1 MIYPQLFAQ
10 TGDRMVRA
18 GLIGTGT
25 FGLSLM
31 TQVPFIHRLEIPVLC
46 DRNIDAL
53 RRACRQAGIPEE
65 ALSCCSSRTAILQ
78 AMEKKKWV
86 ITPEAEL
93 LMDLPLD
100 VIVEGTGDPEAG
112 ARNAEMAINHGK
124 HVAMVNKETDSVI
137 GAILHHRAKRS
148 SLVYTPVD
156 GDQHG
161 LLMGLAGWASTL
173 GLDIVCGGKS
183 HAHEFV
189 YDANT
194 RTISDGFSDV
204 TLTER
209 EMTCF
214 REIASDDVA
223 GVLKARRELLRDL
236 SPIAVADLCE
246 SVITANATGLRPDI
260 PELHGPIV
268 RTTEIP
274 EVFCPDTDGGI
285 LRQRGCIDVVTC
297 LRRADEAGLA
307 GGVFIVVA
315 CGHNDAWKF
324 LNRKGILVNRQG
336 NHGLIYRPYHLLG
349 VETPIS
355 ILCAGVLNLSTG
367 STVVKPRVDLAARTL
382 ENLQSGAVFDCSEGD
397 TALSFD
403 PLILSA
409 SLPDPDNPVPL
420 YMAAGNSL
428 KNDVP
433 AGTVLTYD
441 MIEPPAES
449 RLWALRREQ
458 DQIFQKG

>member
-10 TGDRMVRA
+10 SGNRKIRA

-31 TQVPFIHRLEIPVLC
+31 TQAPFISQLEIPVLC

-53 RRACRQAGIPEE
+53 RQACRQVGIPEE
-65 ALSCCSSRTAILQ
+65 DMACCSSRAAILQ

-86 ITPEAEL
+86 ITQEAGL

-100 VIVEGTGDPEAG
+100 VIVEGTGHPEAG
-112 ARNAEMAINHGK
+112 ARNAEMAIAHGK
-124 HVAMVNKETDSVI
+124 HVAMVTKETDSVI
-137 GAILHHRAKRS
+137 GAILHHRAQRAN
-148 SLVYTPVD
+148 LVYTPVD

-161 LLMGLAGWASTL
+161 LLMGLVAWARNL
-173 GLDIVCGGKS
+173 GLEVVCGGKS

-189 YDANT
+189 YDENR
-194 RTISDGFSDV
+194 RTVSDGFSAV
-204 TLTER
+204 SLTEQ
-209 EMTCF
+209 EITSF
-214 REIASDDVA
+214 REVAANDMA
-223 GVLKARRELLRDL
+223 GVLHTRRELLRRL

-246 SVITANATGLRPDI
+246 SVIAANATGLRPDI

-274 EVFCPDTDGGI
+274 EVLCPDKDGGV
-285 LRQRGCIDVVTC
+285 LREPGAIDVVVC

-315 CGHNDAWKF
+315 CGDNATWKF
-324 LNRKGILVNRQG
+324 LNRKGILVNQQG
-336 NHGLIYRPYHLLG
+336 THGLIYRPYHLLG
-349 VETPIS
+349 IETPIS
-355 ILCAGVLNLSTG
+355 ILCAGLLNLSTG
-367 STVVKPRVDLAARTL
+367 STAVEPQVDLVARTTRML
-382 ENLQSGAVFDCSEGD
+382 KAGSIFDDNEKNTD
-397 TALSFD
+397 LAFEA
-403 PLILSA
+403 LILPA
-409 SLPDPDNPVPL
+409 SVSDPNNPVPL
-420 YMAAGNSL
+420 YLAAGNRL
-428 KNDVP
+428 KKDIV
-433 AGTVLTYD
+433 AGTVLTCD

-458 DQIFQKG
+458 DRIFQKG